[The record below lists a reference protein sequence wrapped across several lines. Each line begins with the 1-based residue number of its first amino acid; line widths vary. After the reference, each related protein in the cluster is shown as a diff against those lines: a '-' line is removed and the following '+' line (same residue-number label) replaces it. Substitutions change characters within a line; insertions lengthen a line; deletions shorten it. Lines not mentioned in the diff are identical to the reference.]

1 MSDSRKSAISAR
13 SSWAIAITSTPPLL
27 PGERVEITQNGS
39 KPAMLFVMT
48 ARLTKKE
55 REVEAV
61 MAASRALV
69 AITARSFSE
78 ADIGITLQ
86 QWRVLVLVGT
96 SGPVYPGALAE
107 WMGVH
112 PSNATRACDALV
124 RAKLLDR
131 REDPGD
137 RRRMALTLTRKG
149 EKLVATLLEHR
160 RQAIASILDE
170 MPAAH
175 RSALAKAMQAF
186 ADAAGDN
193 PEHFVGGAGHTF

>member
-1 MSDSRKSAISAR
+1 M
-13 SSWAIAITSTPPLL
+13 TP
-27 PGERVEITQNGS
+27 
-39 KPAMLFVMT
+39 
-48 ARLTKKE
+48 RLTKKE

-69 AITARSFSE
+69 AIVARSFSE
-78 ADIGITLQ
+78 SDVGITLQ
-86 QWRVLVLVGT
+86 QWRVLVVV
-96 SGPVYPGALAE
+96 SQFGPLYPGALAE

-124 RAKLLDR
+124 RARLLDR

-160 RQAIASILDE
+160 RRAIAAILDE
-170 MPAAH
+170 MPATQ
-175 RSALAKAMQAF
+175 RRKLATAMQEF

-193 PEHFVGGAGHTF
+193 PEHFMSGTVHPV